1 MRIHEVVQYYLELWW
16 KCEAAGINEKS
27 LERSSLGGT
36 EQESLWAEE
45 NCSEIA
51 RGEKKKYQT
60 NSFGGTEDRIN
71 LILNIKKWRV

>member
-1 MRIHEVVQYYLELWW
+1 MVQYYLELWQ

-51 RGEKKKYQT
+51 REEKKISNK
-60 NSFGGTEDRIN
+60 
-71 LILNIKKWRV
+71 